1 MRKLLLLIIM
11 VVSSTT
17 LFAQVPPLNISL
29 ASNLSSIGAANDC
42 WGWWDGQGNE
52 YAIVGIQAGGVD
64 IIDITNP
71 SSPQVVASTQG
82 VPSLW
87 RDIKSF
93 GNYVYVVNDD
103 GGSGGV
109 GLQIIDMTTLP
120 NIVYKDTM
128 IQGLEYTHNL
138 YIEDGYAYLTGNN
151 NNAGINI
158 YNLNTDPWNPT
169 QVGQYTQTYVH
180 DVYVRNN
187 KAYSCELGQGLTVI
201 DVSNKSNP
209 QVLGNRQYVNNFTHN
224 SWLSDN
230 GNVCFTTDETS
241 GGYVYAWDVTDP
253 QNIIEL
259 DDYRSSLGGPNTD
272 VIPHNTHVL
281 NDYLVTS
288 YYRDGMT
295 VVDAQYP
302 YNMIE
307 VGHYDTS
314 PMSGDGFDG
323 DWGAYPFFPSG
334 TVIASDMQLGLFVFN
349 VSYERACYLEGD
361 VTDAI
366 TNQPI
371 PNATITVQG
380 QTWGTNADNV
390 GFYATGTHAPGSYT
404 VTYSAFGYNDSTI
417 TVNLANGVLEVRD
430 IPLNPLATVNA
441 TITVVETGS
450 GLPVPNAVVS
460 LVETSGAAS
469 FDYTAD
475 ANGNLN
481 VPSLVQGNYNVIAGQ
496 WGWVTAELPWNPNS
510 SNNTITIT
518 LDEGYYDDFALD
530 LGWTVTS
537 TASTG
542 AWERGEPDGTTLQGQ
557 PSNPDFDLPGDIGDQ
572 AYVTG
577 NGGGNA
583 GNDDVDDGI
592 TELTSPVFDLSG
604 YQDPVVRYSR
614 WFFMGGGF
622 GGGANDSLTIEISNG
637 ITTVVLN
644 QIDIIWNNWVQDTFI
659 VSNYIAPTANM
670 KITFRAGDYGQGH
683 IVEAAI
689 DGFSVGDLTMI
700 AIEDEPIENQVELG
714 VFPNPVGQ
722 NATIRYDFGTELDG
736 EAVFEVADLTGR
748 VLQRINLS
756 EANGEFQLDFNMA
769 SGLYFGSLRNKGV
782 AVKTVRI
789 MK

>member
-1 MRKLLLLIIM
+1 MRKLLLLFIF
-11 VVSSTT
+11 VATVTT
-17 LFAQVPPLNISL
+17 LSAQTAPLNISL
-29 ASNLSSIGAANDC
+29 ASNLSSIGSANDC

-64 IIDITNP
+64 IVDITNP
-71 SSPQVVASTQG
+71 SNPQVVASTQG

-109 GLQIIDMTTLP
+109 GLQIIDMTTLS
-120 NIVYKDTM
+120 NLVYKDTI

-138 YIEDGYAYLTGNN
+138 YIDDGYAYLTGNN
-151 NNAGINI
+151 NNAGMNI
-158 YNLNTDPWNPT
+158 YNLNTDPWRPSL
-169 QVGQYTQTYVH
+169 VGQYTQTYVH

-187 KAYSCELGQGLTVI
+187 KAYSCELGQGLTVV

-209 QVLGNRQYVNNFTHN
+209 QILGNRQYVNNFTHN

-230 GNVCFTTDETS
+230 GNVCFTTDEIS
-241 GGYVYAWDVTDP
+241 GGYVYSWDVTDP
-253 QNIIEL
+253 QNIILL

-302 YNMIE
+302 YNIIE

-314 PMSGDGFDG
+314 PLSGDGFDG

-334 TVIASDMQLGLFVFN
+334 TAIASDMSAGLFVFN

-361 VTDAI
+361 ITDAV
-366 TNQPI
+366 TLQPI
-371 PNATITVQG
+371 PNASITVMG
-380 QTWGTNADNV
+380 QTWGTNADNI
-390 GFYATGTHAPGSYT
+390 GFYATGTHAPGAYT
-404 VTYSAFGYNDSTI
+404 VTYSAFGYQDSTI
-417 TVNLANGVLEVRD
+417 SVNLTNGVLEVRD

-441 TITVVETGS
+441 TINVVDAGS
-450 GLPVPNAVVS
+450 GLPVPNAVVV
-460 LVETSGAAS
+460 LNEAGGAAS
-469 FDYTAD
+469 FSYTAD
-475 ANGNLN
+475 ASGVVN
-481 VPSLVQGNYNVIAGQ
+481 VNSLIQASYSLIAGQ
-496 WGWVTAELPWNPNS
+496 WGWVTMETTWSPNS
-510 SNNTITIT
+510 SNNSITVQ

-542 AWERGEPDGTTLQGQ
+542 AWERGEPDGTFQQGN
-557 PSNPDFDLPGDIGDQ
+557 PANPDFDLPNDISDQ

-592 TELTSPVFDLSG
+592 TELISPVFDLSG
-604 YQDPVVRYSR
+604 YTDPIVRYSR
-614 WFFMGGGF
+614 WFYNAGGF
-622 GGGANDSLTIEISNG
+622 GGNANDSLTIEISNG

-670 KITFRAGDYGQGH
+670 RITFRAGDYGQGH

-689 DGFSVGDLTMI
+689 DGFSVVDNPSVAVDDPFQNDIQL
-700 AIEDEPIENQVELG
+700 N
-714 VFPNPVGQ
+714 VFPNPVGES
-722 NATIRYDFGTELDG
+722 ATIRYDLGTDLQG
-736 EAVFEVADLTGR
+736 QSVFEIADLTGR
-748 VLQRINLS
+748 VLKRINLNETS
-756 EANGEFQLDFNMA
+756 GQFKLDFNMA
-769 SGLYFGSLRNKGV
+769 SGLYFGSLRTEGV

>member
-1 MRKLLLLIIM
+1 MRKFLLLFILA
-11 VVSSTT
+11 VASTSI
-17 LFAQVPPLNISL
+17 FAQNPPLNISL
-29 ASNLSSIGAANDC
+29 ASNLSSIGGSNDC
-42 WGWWDGQGNE
+42 WGWWDSQGNE
-52 YAIVGIQAGGVD
+52 YAIVGIISGGVD
-64 IIDITNP
+64 IINVTNP
-71 SSPQVVASTQG
+71 SNPQVVASTQG

-103 GGSGGV
+103 GGAGGV

-120 NIVYKDTM
+120 NIVYKDTI
-128 IQGLEYTHNL
+128 IQGMEYSHNL
-138 YIEDGYAYLTGNN
+138 YIDGGYAYLTGNSN
-151 NNAGINI
+151 NPGINI
-158 YNLNTDPWNPT
+158 YDLNNDPWNPS

-201 DVSNKSNP
+201 DVTNKNNL
-209 QVLGNRQYVNNFTHN
+209 QVIGNRQYINNFTHN

-230 GNVCFTTDETS
+230 GNVCFTTDEIS
-241 GGYVYAWDVTDP
+241 GGYIYSWDVTDP

-259 DDYRSSLGGPNTD
+259 DDYRSSQGGPNTA

-281 NDYLVTS
+281 NDYLLTS

-307 VGHYDTS
+307 VGYYDTS
-314 PMSGDGFDG
+314 PLSGDGFDG
-323 DWGAYPFFPSG
+323 NWGAYPFFPSG
-334 TVIASDMQLGLFVFN
+334 TCIASDMDNGLFVFN

-361 VTDAI
+361 VTDAV

-371 PNATITVQG
+371 PGATISVQG
-380 QTWGTNADNV
+380 QTWGDNADNN
-390 GFYATGTHAPGSYT
+390 GFYATGTHASGTYT
-404 VTYSAFGYNDSTI
+404 VTYSAFGYSDSTI
-417 TVNLANGVLEVRD
+417 TVSLTNGVLVVRD

-450 GLPVPNAVVS
+450 GLPVPNAQVVLS
-460 LVETSGAAS
+460 ETSGAATFS
-469 FDYTAD
+469 YTAD
-475 ANGNLN
+475 ANGTVN
-481 VPSLVQGNYNVIAGQ
+481 VQSLVQGSYSLIAGQ
-496 WGWVTAELPWNPNS
+496 WGWVTTELPWNPNT
-510 SNNTITIT
+510 SNNTITVQ

-542 AWERGEPDGTTLQGQ
+542 AWERGEPVGTFSQGQ
-557 PSNPDFDLPGDIGDQ
+557 PANPDFDLPNDISDQ

-577 NGGGNA
+577 NGGGNG
-583 GNDDVDDGI
+583 GNDDVDDGV
-592 TELTSPVFDLSG
+592 TELISPIFDLSG

-622 GGGANDSLTIEISNG
+622 GGNPNDSLTIEISNG
-637 ITTVVLN
+637 ITTVMLN
-644 QIDIIWNNWVQDTFI
+644 QIDIVWNNWVQDTFI

-670 KITFRAGDYGQGH
+670 RMIFRAGDYGQGH

-689 DGFSVGDLTMI
+689 DGFSVGDLTPI
-700 AIEDEPIENQVELG
+700 GIDAEPINSLVELG
-714 VFPNPVGQ
+714 VYPNPVGQ
-722 NATIRYDFGTELDG
+722 QATIRYDFGAELNG

-748 VLQRINLS
+748 VLQRIPLS
-756 EANGEFQLDFNMA
+756 DAIGEFQLDFNMA
-769 SGLYFGSLRNKGV
+769 SGLYFGSLRNNGV